1 MVEAGRRLAD
11 LRDPAEEAHTGPGRA
26 SRARPRPAGPSPQV
40 RPPLYA
46 LVGAT
51 ALLAYL
57 ALWLGG
63 RSPWA
68 RYLDHGI
75 AGGSSPGPLLTSAL
89 FVLGWTVMVTA
100 MMLPTAVPL
109 FEAFGRIV
117 GRRPDRRRLLVTL
130 AVGFVGVWAA
140 FGYLLRWADVALHV
154 VVDHVE
160 VVADRPHLIV
170 AAVLVAAGTYQFSEL
185 KQRCLM
191 RCRSPRSLIVPR
203 WSGGRAGAD
212 AFRIGVDY
220 GVYCLGCCWM
230 LMVLLFAVGM
240 GNVGVMLALGL
251 FMTLEKNVPRV
262 RRLTPAVGALLVG
275 AGVAIAVPTVA

>member
-1 MVEAGRRLAD
+1 MVEAGRLLAD
-11 LRDPAEEAHTGPGRA
+11 LRDPPEEAHTRTGRA
-26 SRARPRPAGPSPQV
+26 PRARPRTAGPL
-40 RPPLYA
+40 RRACRPLYA
-46 LVGAT
+46 LVGVT

-68 RYLDHGI
+68 RYLDHGS
-75 AGGSSPGPLLTSAL
+75 AAGSSAAALLTAGL

-140 FGYLLRWADVALHV
+140 FGYLLLWADVALHL

-170 AAVLVAAGTYQFSEL
+170 AAVLVAAGIYQFSEL

-191 RCRSPRSLIVPR
+191 RCRSPRSLIMPR
-203 WSGGRAGAD
+203 WSGCRARAD

-240 GNVGVMLALGL
+240 GNVGMMLGLGL
-251 FMTLEKNVPRV
+251 FMSLEKNVPRV

-275 AGVAIAVPTVA
+275 AGVAIAIQSVA